1 MSIWKAAAR
10 PVGFAYQN
18 NKGPGIN
25 ITPIDPRAF
34 GVNSGNGRS
43 SGTQRSGRNESDE
56 KYDAQSGTRKSITEF
71 ESVINMQKS
80 LIEQEAID
88 NITNAKTQEEVN
100 KFQDDYK
107 AKLGQIYQEE
117 MNLGVVKQNAK
128 FSHDNQTAI
137 DKKIYDKGIN
147 TEIGIESNDLAK
159 VNNGTD
165 LLYLFRKGTP
175 FSYDS
180 EKGLLTY
187 EERQRLVNERSGI
200 YRDKNGSIKSS
211 EYMAPSLKIK
221 NSSEADTEVRGI
233 IKDAQTEKS
242 ERAYDDPNLMMRID
256 RSYESNINNL
266 NRAVNS
272 LWQSTSEDT
281 RNYALSSAMSNG
293 IYYDTGE
300 ITIEK
305 KDGKTIKKKVF
316 NALSGDSAI
325 ARIET
330 LMAEAEKLP
339 KEDAE
344 RAKKLKQAQAIS
356 DGIVN
361 TAKDYL
367 LAMGKGDVAGLQKV
381 IDSYKTTDD
390 KEARKAQR
398 EKEEQEKALTAID
411 TIYTKVQDSG
421 TTQLY
426 LTNPNT
432 GQPYIVKNVP
442 SKTYLM
448 SPDETNAISD
458 KLFQIKDGDKQPI
471 PMSSVGT
478 VVINGIPVSA
488 GALFNDNA
496 KVVSITSELRTLP
509 KYNTTPEP
517 NGYILY
523 KPVKQISPTELDS
536 EMYVTGRTFVTR
548 DQPIP
553 YLDATGKP
561 AKRRVD
567 ELSDQIKKQL
577 KLKEVKGGY
586 EIDAFVRA
594 PATNAT
600 NEGNNTPNAYNR
612 KLAYDNSDRANVNDR
627 MDRLVEY
634 NIADFERKQ
643 IEERMNVLQTLRKKD
658 PSITFVDEN
667 GYAYR
672 GKTPEEKLESII
684 DVNNTKGN
692 DNVTKR
698 VLYKLMYQRAIT
710 NDEYNKMID
719 LVDEKDLEYK
729 LKMRVVDN
737 ALK

>member
-34 GVNSGNGRS
+34 GVNSGNERS

-56 KYDAQSGTRKSITEF
+56 KYDAQYGTRKSIFEF
-71 ESVINMQKS
+71 ESALNMQKS

-107 AKLGQIYQEE
+107 TNLNQIYQEE

-128 FSHDNQTAI
+128 FSHDNQIAI
-137 DKKIYDKGIN
+137 DKKIYEKEIN

-159 VNNGTD
+159 VNSGTEF
-165 LLYLFRKGTP
+165 LYLFRKGTP
-175 FSYDS
+175 FSYDH
-180 EKGLLTY
+180 ENGLLTY
-187 EERQRLVNERSGI
+187 EERQRLVNERSKI
-200 YRDKNGSIKSS
+200 YRDKNGTIRST

-221 NSSEADTEVRGI
+221 NSAEAATEVRGI
-233 IKDAQTEKS
+233 IKDAQTEKG
-242 ERAYDDPNLMMRID
+242 ERSYDDPVLMQRID
-256 RSYESNINNL
+256 RSYESNENNL
-266 NRAVNS
+266 NRAVNG
-272 LWQSTSEDT
+272 LWESTSEDT
-281 RNYALSSAMSNG
+281 RNYAFSSVMSDG

-300 ITIEK
+300 VTTEK

-316 NALSGDSAI
+316 KALSGDSAI
-325 ARIET
+325 DRIQT
-330 LMAEAEKLP
+330 LMDDAEKLT
-339 KEDAE
+339 KEDPE
-344 RAKKLKQAQAIS
+344 RAKKLKLAQAIS

-367 LAMGKGDVAGLQKV
+367 LAMGNGNAAGLKKV

-398 EKEEQEKALTAID
+398 DKEEQEKALTAID
-411 TIYTKVQDSG
+411 SIYVKVQDSG

-448 SPDETNAISD
+448 SPDEANAISD
-458 KLFQIKDGDKQPI
+458 KLFQNKAGDKQAI
-471 PMSSVGT
+471 PMSNVGT
-478 VVINGIPVSA
+478 VVINGIPISA
-488 GALFNDNA
+488 GALFNDDA
-496 KVVSITSELRTLP
+496 KVVSITNELRTLP

-523 KPVKQISPTELDS
+523 KPVKQISPTEIDS
-536 EMYVTGRTFVTR
+536 EMYVTGRAVVKGN
-548 DQPIP
+548 QPIP
-553 YLDATGKP
+553 YLDAKGKP
-561 AKRRVD
+561 AERRVD
-567 ELSDQIKKQL
+567 QLSEQIKKQL
-577 KLKEVKGGY
+577 NLKEVGNDY
-586 EIDAFVRA
+586 EIDVFMRA

-600 NEGNNTPNAYNR
+600 NDGSNTANAYNR

-634 NIADFERKQ
+634 NIADFEQKQ
-643 IEERMNVLQTLRKKD
+643 TEKRMNVLQTLRKKD

-667 GYAYR
+667 GYAYK

-684 DVNNTKGN
+684 DVNNLKDN
-692 DNVTKR
+692 DNATKR
-698 VLYKLMYQRAIT
+698 VLYTLMYQRAIT
-710 NDEYNKMID
+710 KDEYNKMFD

>member
-18 NKGPGIN
+18 KKGPGIN

-34 GVNSGNGRS
+34 GVNSGNERS
-43 SGTQRSGRNESDE
+43 SGTQKSGRNESDE
-56 KYDAQSGTRKSITEF
+56 KYDAQSGTRKSIF
-71 ESVINMQKS
+71 EYESALNMQKS

-107 AKLGQIYQEE
+107 TNLNQIYQEE

-128 FSHDNQTAI
+128 FSHDNQADI
-137 DKKIYDKGIN
+137 DKKIYDKEIN

-159 VNNGTD
+159 VNSGTD

-200 YRDKNGSIKSS
+200 YRDKNGTIRSS

-221 NSSEADTEVRGI
+221 NSTEAATEVRGI

-242 ERAYDDPNLMMRID
+242 ESAYDDPDLMMRID
-256 RSYESNINNL
+256 RSYESNENNL
-266 NRAVNS
+266 NRAVNG
-272 LWQSTSEDT
+272 LWESTSEDT

-300 ITIEK
+300 VTTEK
-305 KDGKTIKKKVF
+305 KNGKTIKKKVF
-316 NALSGDSAI
+316 NAINGDSAV

-339 KEDAE
+339 KEDPE
-344 RAKKLKQAQAIS
+344 RVEKLKQAQAIS

-367 LAMGKGDVAGLQKV
+367 LAMGKGNVAGLKKV

-390 KEARKAQR
+390 KEARTAQKD
-398 EKEEQEKALTAID
+398 KEEQEKTLTAID
-411 TIYTKVQDSG
+411 SIYVKVQDSG

-448 SPDETNAISD
+448 SPDEANAISD
-458 KLFQIKDGDKQPI
+458 KLFQNKAGDKQAI
-471 PMSSVGT
+471 PMSNVGT
-478 VVINGIPVSA
+478 VVINGIPISA
-488 GALFNDNA
+488 GALFNDDA
-496 KVVSITSELRTLP
+496 KVVSITNELRTLP

-523 KPVKQISPTELDS
+523 KPVKQISPTEIDS
-536 EMYVTGRTFVTR
+536 EMYVTGRAVVKGN
-548 DQPIP
+548 QPIP
-553 YLDATGKP
+553 YLDAKGKP
-561 AKRRVD
+561 AERRVD
-567 ELSDQIKKQL
+567 ELSEQIKKQL
-577 KLKEVKGGY
+577 NLKEVGNDY
-586 EIDAFVRA
+586 EIDVFMRA

-600 NEGNNTPNAYNR
+600 NDGSNTANAYNR

-627 MDRLVEY
+627 MDRQIEY

-643 IEERMNVLQTLRKKD
+643 IEKRKNVLQTLRKKD
-658 PSITFVDEN
+658 PSIAFIDED
-667 GYAYR
+667 GYIYK
-672 GKTPEEKLESII
+672 GKTPKEKLESII
-684 DVNNTKGN
+684 EINNTTNKEE
-692 DNVTKR
+692 VTKKI
-698 VLYKLMYQRAIT
+698 LFKLMYQRAIT
-710 NDEYNKMID
+710 TEEYNEMTRI
-719 LVDEKDLEYK
+719 
-729 LKMRVVDN
+729 LKEDMVNNSNYRT
-737 ALK
+737 KYR

>member
-1 MSIWKAAAR
+1 MSIWKAVAR

-43 SGTQRSGRNESDE
+43 SGTQRTGRNESDE

-71 ESVINMQKS
+71 ESAINMQKS

-107 AKLGQIYQEE
+107 TKLGQIYQEE

-128 FSHDNQTAI
+128 FSHDNQAAI
-137 DKKIYDKGIN
+137 DKKIYEKEIN

-159 VNNGTD
+159 VNSGTEF
-165 LLYLFRKGTP
+165 LYLFRKGTP

-187 EERQRLVNERSGI
+187 EERQRLVNERSSI
-200 YRDKNGSIKSS
+200 YRDKNGTIRSS

-221 NSSEADTEVRGI
+221 NSAEATAEVRGI

-242 ERAYDDPNLMMRID
+242 EQAYDDPELMMRID
-256 RSYESNINNL
+256 RSYESNENNL
-266 NRAVNS
+266 NRAVNG
-272 LWQSTSEDT
+272 LWESTSEDT
-281 RNYALSSAMSNG
+281 RNYAFSSVMSDG

-300 ITIEK
+300 ITTEK

-316 NALSGDSAI
+316 KALSGDSAI

-339 KEDAE
+339 KEDPE

-367 LAMGKGDVAGLQKV
+367 LAMGQGNVAGLKKV
-381 IDSYKTTDD
+381 ISSYKTTVD
-390 KEARKAQR
+390 KEAIKAQR
-398 EKEEQEKALTAID
+398 EKDEQEKALTAID

-448 SPDETNAISD
+448 SADETNAISD
-458 KLFQIKDGDKQPI
+458 KLFQTKEGKTQSI
-471 PMSSVGT
+471 PMSNVGT

-488 GALFNDNA
+488 GALFNDEA
-496 KVVSITSELRTLP
+496 KVVGITSELRTLP

-517 NGYILY
+517 GGYILY
-523 KPVKQISPTELDS
+523 KPIKQISPTEIDS
-536 EMYVTGRTFVTR
+536 EMYVTGRAVVTS
-548 DQPIP
+548 DQLIP

-561 AKRRVD
+561 AERRVFD
-567 ELSDQIKKQL
+567 LSEQIKKQL
-577 KLKEVKGGY
+577 NFKKVEDSGY
-586 EIDAFVRA
+586 EIDVFMRA

-600 NEGNNTPNAYNR
+600 NEGGNTPNAYNR
-612 KLAYDNSDRANVNDR
+612 KLAYDNSDRANINDR
-627 MDRLVEY
+627 MDRQIEY

-643 IEERMNVLQTLRKKD
+643 TEQRMNILKAARKKD

-667 GYAYR
+667 GYAYK
-672 GKTPEEKLESII
+672 GKTTGEKLKSIM
-684 DVNNTKGN
+684 DVNNSS
-692 DNVTKR
+692 DNVDVTKK

-710 NDEYNKMID
+710 SEEYNDMI
-719 LVDEKDLEYK
+719 EILENSNTVNYNNYSSP
-729 LKMRVVDN
+729 LR
-737 ALK
+737 